1 MESIKRSWTKAV
13 IWNLIGFVSMSLV
26 GFLMTGSASIGGA
39 MALINTALG
48 FSLYLL
54 YERLWAR
61 VTWGRI

>member
-13 IWNLIGFVSMSLV
+13 IWNLIGFFTMSLV
-26 GFLMTGSASIGGA
+26 GLLMTGSASIGGA
-39 MALINTALG
+39 MALINTVMG

-61 VTWGRI
+61 VAWGRV